1 MRTARGAAVVCVAA
15 AAVVA
20 TVPAFAAP
28 ASDQRPRP
36 HRIKLPEPE
45 LPRTLAIDEFE
56 WGLRPSK
63 RLVAAGI
70 VRMRVYNRGQ
80 DDHNLVVRERD
91 GTPRV
96 ISLKSGESGTLSARL
111 APGTYTLV
119 CSLFAGTPQSHEA
132 LGMSATLR
140 AR

>member
-1 MRTARGAAVVCVAA
+1 MRAMRGAAIVSAA
-15 AAVVA
+15 AAA
-20 TVPAFAAP
+20 ALLAVPALAAP
-28 ASDQRPRP
+28 GSGQRPRP

-45 LPRTLAIDEFE
+45 LPRTLAVDEFE

-63 RLVAAGI
+63 RLVAAGL

-96 ISLKSGESGTLSARL
+96 VALKSGESGTLVARL
-111 APGTYTLV
+111 APGAYTLV
-119 CSLFAGTPQSHEA
+119 CSLFAGTPQSHEQ
-132 LGMSATLR
+132 LGMRADLR
-140 AR
+140 VR

>member
-1 MRTARGAAVVCVAA
+1 MRAAWAAAGLMTAAALAAV
-15 AAVVA
+15 
-20 TVPAFAAP
+20 PAGAE
-28 ASDQRPRP
+28 QRPRP

-45 LPRTLAIDEFE
+45 LPRTLAVDEFE

-63 RLVAAGI
+63 RLVAAGL

-80 DDHNLVVRERD
+80 DDHNLVVRERG

-96 ISLKSGESGTLSARL
+96 ISLKAGESGTLSARL

-119 CSLFAGTPQSHEA
+119 CSLFAGTPQSHEQ